1 MKHYEVEH
9 HGLSYT
15 VQLHPDTA
23 EAIGAEPV
31 VKDKAP
37 NQKKN
42 VSRETKKNVSRETKK
57 NVSRETPSEPDT
69 PGSEVETE
77 E

>member
-37 NQKKN
+37 NQKKK
-42 VSRETKKNVSRETKK
+42 VSRGTRKNVSC
-57 NVSRETPSEPDT
+57 ETPSEPDT

>member
-23 EAIGAEPV
+23 EALGVELVTDGP
-31 VKDKAP
+31 
-37 NQKKN
+37 KK
-42 VSRETKKNVSRETKK
+42 KK
-57 NVSRETPSEPDT
+57 NVSRETPTPAGESVVGAESE
-69 PGSEVETE
+69 E
-77 E
+77 

>member
-23 EAIGAEPV
+23 EALGVEPV
-31 VKDKAP
+31 TDGPKK
-37 NQKKN
+37 KKN
-42 VSRETKKNVSRETKK
+42 VSRETRRKS
-57 NVSRETPSEPDT
+57 VSRETPTPAGESVGGAESE
-69 PGSEVETE
+69 E
-77 E
+77 

>member
-23 EAIGAEPV
+23 EALGVEPV
-31 VKDKAP
+31 TDGPKKKSVSRETR
-37 NQKKN
+37 KKN
-42 VSRETKKNVSRETKK
+42 VSRETT
-57 NVSRETPSEPDT
+57 TPAGESGVGDE
-69 PGSEVETE
+69 SKE
-77 E
+77 

>member
-1 MKHYEVEH
+1 MNHYEVEH

-23 EAIGAEPV
+23 EALGVEPV

-37 NQKKN
+37 NQKKK
-42 VSRETKKNVSRETKK
+42 VSRETRRK
-57 NVSRETPSEPDT
+57 NVSRETPTPAGESVEGAESE
-69 PGSEVETE
+69 E
-77 E
+77 

>member
-23 EAIGAEPV
+23 EALGVEPV
-31 VKDKAP
+31 TDGPKK
-37 NQKKN
+37 KKN
-42 VSRETKKNVSRETKK
+42 VSREKRRKS
-57 NVSRETPSEPDT
+57 VSRETPTPAGESVEGAESE
-69 PGSEVETE
+69 E
-77 E
+77 

>member
-23 EAIGAEPV
+23 EALGVEPV
-31 VKDKAP
+31 TDGPKK
-37 NQKKN
+37 KKN
-42 VSRETKKNVSRETKK
+42 VSRETRKK
-57 NVSRETPSEPDT
+57 NVSRETPTPAGESVVGDESE
-69 PGSEVETE
+69 E
-77 E
+77 

>member
-37 NQKKN
+37 NQKKK
-42 VSRETKKNVSRETKK
+42 VSRGTRKS
-57 NVSRETPSEPDT
+57 VSRETPSEPDT

>member
-23 EAIGAEPV
+23 EALGVEPV
-31 VKDKAP
+31 TDGPKKKKSVSRETRR
-37 NQKKN
+37 KN
-42 VSRETKKNVSRETKK
+42 VSRETS
-57 NVSRETPSEPDT
+57 TPAGESVVGDESE
-69 PGSEVETE
+69 E
-77 E
+77 